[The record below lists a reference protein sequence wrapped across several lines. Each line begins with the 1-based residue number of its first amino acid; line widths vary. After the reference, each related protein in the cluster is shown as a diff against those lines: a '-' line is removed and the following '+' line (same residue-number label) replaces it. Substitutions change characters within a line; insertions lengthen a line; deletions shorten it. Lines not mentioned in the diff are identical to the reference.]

1 MARGRIVCSDML
13 SLFTLSLIGPSG
25 PHWGEYK
32 ETKVC
37 HSDLAFDETFILVQ
51 QLLELNSNTMDM
63 ISDIYRASS
72 IDLIANMSDMF
83 SG

>member
-1 MARGRIVCSDML
+1 MARDRIVCSDML
-13 SLFTLSLIGPSG
+13 SLFTHSLIGFSG

-37 HSDLAFDETFILVQ
+37 HNDLAFGETFILVQ
-51 QLLELNSNTMDM
+51 QLLELNSNTMGM
-63 ISDIYRASS
+63 IPDRYRASS